1 MPLPVNCLQVLFSD
15 LLDVKK
21 SLLTE
26 NTHATSAIDIDSTI
40 ENIREKLISI
50 TEKEIQYNE
59 FSDLLF
65 HN

>member
-26 NTHATSAIDIDSTI
+26 NKHATSAIDIDSTI

-50 TEKEIQYNE
+50 NEKEIHYNE